1 MHRGILIRTSI
12 CVLVAAC
19 LALVGGALSVGECQ
33 SRLAEVAR
41 AQADQYGAVAD
52 KAVDALVRGDAKSF
66 KDMLSPGTIKR
77 EQRGADAVDVIIKE
91 RFMPFFQDFSKMSPT
106 SHAFPTF
113 RGIDSV
119 KGVGFARSFT
129 ARDGTDRFFVIFV
142 LEEAGK
148 LTIGNLLL
156 NKTFADVRRG
166 V

>member
-1 MHRGILIRTSI
+1 MHREIRIWKSI
-12 CVLVAAC
+12 CGVVSVC
-19 LALVGGALSVGECQ
+19 LALAVAPISVGQCQ
-33 SRLAEVAR
+33 PRPAEVGR

-52 KAVDALVRGDAKSF
+52 KAVDALIRGDAKSF
-66 KDMLSPGTIKR
+66 KEMLSPGTIKR
-77 EQRGADAVDVIIKE
+77 EQRGVDAVDVIIRE
-91 RFMPFFQDFSKMSPT
+91 RFIPFFQDFSRMSPT

-142 LEEAGK
+142 LEEEGK